1 MSKEVLRIVNNLDVS
16 SLEMQLALQC
26 APVIS
31 GLKISNLLSVKKEYV
46 NKLRNLIK
54 GTSLSMYVLLIKENK
69 VSILLYRKKDM
80 MIYLKDSKVKKLLKQ
95 FGYYENNIYML
106 LKKLSLRYEYYKR
119 EKGEFPHEIGLFLGY
134 PLEDVIGFINNNG
147 KNSLYT
153 GYWKVYKNVD
163 EKKALFSKYEQIK
176 ELMII
181 LISYNLEIGEI
192 IDMIMNIK
200 LRRAV
205 V

>member
-163 EKKALFSKYEQIK
+163 EKKSFI
-176 ELMII
+176 
-181 LISYNLEIGEI
+181 
-192 IDMIMNIK
+192 
-200 LRRAV
+200 
-205 V
+205 